1 MLVMQFRGTEDR
13 GEGLFG
19 TTHLP
24 PCHILALSGGF
35 PGELTDLLDKLIIN
49 NHSYSHLGLVFAL
62 PQGGDLLHLSL
73 LVVSEDSGLRIGDG
87 DELLP
92 PDLEASLGRP
102 RTKSI
107 FHKSFTHA
115 SRCPFTQAGINARL
129 RAS

>member
-24 PCHILALSGGF
+24 PCHILDLSGGF

-62 PQGGDLLHLSL
+62 PSL

-102 RTKSI
+102 KTKSV

-129 RAS
+129 PAS

>member
-24 PCHILALSGGF
+24 PCHILDLSGGF
-35 PGELTDLLDKLIIN
+35 PGELTDLLDKLIID
-49 NHSYSHLGLVFAL
+49 NHSYSHLGLVLAL
-62 PQGGDLLHLSL
+62 PSL

-102 RTKSI
+102 KTKSI

-115 SRCPFTQAGINARL
+115 SRCPFTEAGINARL
-129 RAS
+129 CAS

>member
-24 PCHILALSGGF
+24 PCHILDLSGGF

-49 NHSYSHLGLVFAL
+49 NHSYSHLGLVFSL
-62 PQGGDLLHLSL
+62 PSL

-102 RTKSI
+102 KTKSI

>member
-24 PCHILALSGGF
+24 PCHILDLSGGF

-49 NHSYSHLGLVFAL
+49 NHSYSHLGLVLAL
-62 PQGGDLLHLSL
+62 PSL

-102 RTKSI
+102 KTKSI
-107 FHKSFTHA
+107 FDKSFTHA

>member
-13 GEGLFG
+13 GEGLLG

-24 PCHILALSGGF
+24 PCHILDLSGGF

-49 NHSYSHLGLVFAL
+49 NHSYSHLGLVFSL
-62 PQGGDLLHLSL
+62 PSL

-102 RTKSI
+102 KTKSI

>member
-24 PCHILALSGGF
+24 PCQILDLSGGF
-35 PGELTDLLDKLIIN
+35 PDELTDLLDKLIIN
-49 NHSYSHLGLVFAL
+49 KNSYSHLGLVFAL
-62 PQGGDLLHLSL
+62 PSL
-73 LVVSEDSGLRIGDG
+73 LVVSEDSGLRIVDG

-92 PDLEASLGRP
+92 PDLEACLGRP
-102 RTKSI
+102 KTKSI

-115 SRCPFTQAGINARL
+115 SRCRFTQAGINARL

>member
-24 PCHILALSGGF
+24 PCHILDLSGGF
-35 PGELTDLLDKLIIN
+35 PGELTGLLDKLIIN

-62 PQGGDLLHLSL
+62 PSL

-102 RTKSI
+102 KTKSI

>member
-24 PCHILALSGGF
+24 PCHILDLSGGF

-49 NHSYSHLGLVFAL
+49 NHSYSHLGLVLAL
-62 PQGGDLLHLSL
+62 PSL

-102 RTKSI
+102 KTKSI

>member
-24 PCHILALSGGF
+24 PCHILDLSGGF

-49 NHSYSHLGLVFAL
+49 NHSYSHLGLVLAL
-62 PQGGDLLHLSL
+62 PSL

-92 PDLEASLGRP
+92 PDLDASLGRP
-102 RTKSI
+102 KTKSI

>member
-24 PCHILALSGGF
+24 PCHILDLSGGF

-49 NHSYSHLGLVFAL
+49 NHSYSHLGLALAL
-62 PQGGDLLHLSL
+62 PPL
-73 LVVSEDSGLRIGDG
+73 LVVSEASGLRIGDG

-102 RTKSI
+102 KTKSI

>member
-13 GEGLFG
+13 GEGLLG

-24 PCHILALSGGF
+24 PCHILDLSGGF

-62 PQGGDLLHLSL
+62 PSL

-102 RTKSI
+102 KTKSI

>member
-24 PCHILALSGGF
+24 PCHILDLSGGF

-62 PQGGDLLHLSL
+62 PSL

-102 RTKSI
+102 KTKSI

>member
-24 PCHILALSGGF
+24 PCHILDLSGGF

-49 NHSYSHLGLVFAL
+49 NHSYSHLGLVFSL
-62 PQGGDLLHLSL
+62 PSL

-102 RTKSI
+102 KTKSI

-115 SRCPFTQAGINARL
+115 SRCPFTEAGINARL
-129 RAS
+129 CAS